1 MTKLKIIT
9 VSADILVSS
18 CEEIMI
24 KLSFQDTSYNTQMG
38 IFIIQMSYFYSQ
50 NNYNFRALL
59 VGVRAVR
66 VR

>member
-9 VSADILVSS
+9 VSADVLVSS

-50 NNYNFRALL
+50 NN
-59 VGVRAVR
+59 
-66 VR
+66 